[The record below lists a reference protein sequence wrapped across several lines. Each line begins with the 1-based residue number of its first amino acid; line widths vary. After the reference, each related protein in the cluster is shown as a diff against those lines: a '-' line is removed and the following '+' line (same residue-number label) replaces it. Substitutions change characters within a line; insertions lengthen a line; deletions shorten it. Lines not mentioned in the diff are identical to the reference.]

1 MRESK
6 KAEKIDKIILA
17 AEKVF
22 SRLGFKNAKM
32 EDIAEASNITKVTV
46 YSYFQSKENL
56 YMAIT
61 YKAMEALNYTYADV
75 IKAHRDKNGLESSLL
90 LIQAFMEFCEKHY
103 LYSEALL
110 DYFSLIRSGRSK
122 FTDALKESV
131 YFRKSQDIQN
141 VAFKYVLQEIER
153 GKRDGSIK
161 ADLDAA
167 VATLIGWTSGLGY
180 AKLISASGGGMTS
193 LLNVNLKELK
203 KVKIEIARNNM
214 KNPDGQKS

>member
-6 KAEKIDKIILA
+6 KAEKIEKIILA

-32 EDIAEASNITKVTV
+32 EDIAEASKITKVTV

-56 YMAIT
+56 YMAVT
-61 YKAMEALNYTYADV
+61 FKAMEALNYTYADI
-75 IKAHRDKNGLESSLL
+75 IKTHKDKDGLETSLL
-90 LIQAFMEFCEKHY
+90 LINSFMEFCEEHY

-110 DYFSLIRSGRSK
+110 DYFSLIRAGRSK
-122 FTDALKESV
+122 FTDALKESL
-131 YFRKSQDIQN
+131 YFRKAQDIQN

-161 ADLDAA
+161 PDLDAA
-167 VATLIGWTSGLGY
+167 MATLIGWTSGLGY
-180 AKLISASGGGMTS
+180 AKVISASGSSTTS

-203 KVKIEIARNNM
+203 RVKIEIARNNM
-214 KNPDGQKS
+214 SNMINLN